1 MSNQIKYQ
9 CWSYKPGSSA
19 PQPQRSTPHY
29 PSSQSGQSGRVAG
42 HTMGDNFIPA
52 SAAPGSSSDEPPAIG
67 QRGVNRQGQM
77 PFKITKTY
85 SQQVIEG
92 QATPQQVLELFAADG
107 PDFPV
112 FSNPFFHSDG
122 APCNDPQWEFP
133 TPPVTPS
140 GSPSMPARQS
150 HNTHGYN
157 GHNNRQAM
165 AQGQR

>member
-9 CWSYKPGSSA
+9 CWSYKPGSSV
-19 PQPQRSTPHY
+19 PQPQRPATHF

-52 SAAPGSSSDEPPAIG
+52 SAAPGSSSDEPPTIG

-92 QATPQQVLELFAADG
+92 QATPQQVLEFFTADG
-107 PDFPV
+107 PNFQL
-112 FSNPFFHSDG
+112 FSGPFFHPGG
-122 APCNDPQWEFP
+122 ADPQSAFP

-157 GHNNRQAM
+157 GHCNNTRQAM
-165 AQGQR
+165 AHGQR